1 VDKAFLEADTGVAVL
16 RVYSYILKTKNRRA
30 ALDWL
35 ASVYEAAG
43 TGDITRKMMA
53 EALPKAVKGTSP
65 HSSVCGA
72 DAFRSSLWNG
82 PARPCCRRA

>member
-30 ALDWL
+30 ALNWL

-53 EALPKAVKGTSP
+53 EALPQAVKGTSP
-65 HSSVCGA
+65 YSSAAARRYRQCRAHSGTA
-72 DAFRSSLWNG
+72 LL
-82 PARPCCRRA
+82 CCRRA